1 MNLSSLPRQSR
12 ASCGFSLIELMI
24 TIAIIG
30 VLASI
35 AMPSYVSYMARG
47 KRAEAK
53 QALLDNALFLET
65 YYTTRGFYATAKD
78 SNTAPALP
86 ATQVPSTGTANYTI
100 AAAVTNTSYTLTA
113 TAVNSMASDGCGN
126 LTLTNTGTQGV
137 SGSYSVADCWNR

>member
-1 MNLSSLPRQSR
+1 MNLSTSARPTRTLG
-12 ASCGFSLIELMI
+12 GFSLIELMI
-24 TIAIIG
+24 VIAIVG
-30 VLASI
+30 LLASI
-35 AMPSYVSYMARG
+35 ATPSYVGYLARG

-86 ATQVPSTGTANYTI
+86 VTQVPSSGTANYTI

>member
-1 MNLSSLPRQSR
+1 MNLSSLPRPSR

-35 AMPSYVSYMARG
+35 AMPSYVHYIARG

-65 YYTTRGFYATAKD
+65 YYTTRGFYSTARD
-78 SNTAPALP
+78 SNTAPVLP
-86 ATQVPSTGTANYTI
+86 VTQVPSSGTAYYTI
-100 AAAVTNTSYTLTA
+100 AAVVTNTRYTLTA
-113 TAVNSMASDGCGN
+113 TAVNAMASDGCGN